1 MLRTRLFLGLLI
13 LVLLLWAVGIAGF
26 FILRDASR
34 RFDKRLSADYQAIA
48 VAHNYRSIT
57 SLLNNHYLTTLAGP
71 PGSTAP
77 DRALYDEVSPQLGR
91 NLQAL
96 HKLSSGN
103 ERWMRPLNQ
112 LRDGIQIYQDSFE
125 LALSKKLVDPAER
138 AALLVKAGNESQRL
152 TDLSNSIAS
161 LAEER
166 LFASAGNLVSEAGKN
181 LVLIVTL
188 VVLGTGIAV
197 LIYYQLLRHLVDP
210 VVGLKQ
216 SFEEVGKG
224 NLDFTL
230 PMPDRSSEF
239 AALVTSFNQMSSEL
253 RVRRRETDERLM
265 RKNLLNRALLS
276 AIPSPVYVIADDGSA
291 PLLNPAAED
300 LNERLGIGTALPGK
314 ARRLFEQ
321 CVETGQNFRPE
332 DPREALLFRI
342 EDRERYFL
350 PRIFRFDSE
359 IETYSGWAVLLHD
372 VTRIRWLDDMKSN
385 LLATVSH
392 EIKTPLTGIRMVIL
406 LLLEERPGPLVES
419 QKALL
424 SSASAD
430 CERLLATLNELLDLS
445 RAESGTKRLNLTPM
459 DLVEAARDSAGLFES
474 QAALKGSHI
483 LLEYGAGVPA
493 VMADPVRLREVINNL
508 VSNAVKHSPENGKVT
523 LRVKP
528 NGADF
533 IRLSVLDQGPGVP
546 VEIQDLI
553 FERFFRAEGQHHDG
567 VGLGLF
573 ICREIMRAHEGR
585 IGVHD
590 PVPGQP
596 TEFYV
601 DVPIA

>member
-1 MLRTRLFLGLLI
+1 MLRTRLFLGLCT
-13 LVLLLWAVGIAGF
+13 LVLLLWAVGVAGF
-26 FILRDASR
+26 LILRDASK
-34 RFDKRLSADYQAIA
+34 RFEKRLGADYQAIDI
-48 VAHNYRSIT
+48 AHRFRSTT
-57 SLLNNHYLTTLAGP
+57 SLLNSHYYTAMAAPAG
-71 PGSTAP
+71 GAP
-77 DRALYDEVSPQLGR
+77 MDRGLYDQVSPDLAK
-91 NLQAL
+91 NLEL
-96 HKLSSGN
+96 LRKLSGGN
-103 ERWMRPLNQ
+103 ERWDKPLQQ
-112 LRDGIQIYQDSFE
+112 LEEASRVYADTYEAMFSKNEDSG
-125 LALSKKLVDPAER
+125 ER
-138 AALLVKAGNESQRL
+138 TALLGRIANETQRV
-152 TDLSNSIAS
+152 TDLSNSIAT

-166 LFASAGNLVSEAGKN
+166 LFSATGNLVRESGKN
-181 LVLIVTL
+181 LILIATL
-188 VVLGTGIAV
+188 VVLGTGIAI

-216 SFEEVGKG
+216 SFAEVGKG

-230 PMPDRSSEF
+230 PMPDHGSEF
-239 AALVTSFNQMSSEL
+239 AALVSSFNEMSAEL

-276 AIPSPVYVIADDGSA
+276 AIPSPVYVIADDGST

-300 LNERLGIGTALPGK
+300 LNGRLGIGSQLPGK
-314 ARRLFEQ
+314 VRRLFDQ
-321 CVETGQNFRPE
+321 CAETGQNFRPE

-342 EDRERYFL
+342 EERERYFL
-350 PRIFRFDSE
+350 PRIFRFASE

-406 LLLEERPGPLVES
+406 LLLEERPGTLAEA
-419 QKALL
+419 QKGLL
-424 SSASAD
+424 LSASAD

-445 RAESGTKRLNLTPM
+445 RAESGTKRLNLTPI
-459 DLVEAARDSAGLFES
+459 DLSEAARESAALFES
-474 QAALKGSHI
+474 QASVKGAHI
-483 LLEYGAGVPA
+483 VMEGGEDIPA

-508 VSNAVKHSPENGKVT
+508 VSNAVKHSPDNGTIT
-523 LRVKP
+523 LRIKS

-533 IRLSVLDQGPGVP
+533 IRLSVLDEGPGVP

-590 PVPGQP
+590 PVPGRP
-596 TEFYV
+596 TEFYI